1 MTESGITFYLWLILA
16 VGAGWLLAQVT
27 KKTVR
32 GARHSTSDIYHDYF
46 VGLNY
51 LLRDEP
57 DEAIDT
63 FIKGLEIN
71 GETIETHLAL
81 GALLRRRG
89 KVDRA
94 IKVHQELLG
103 RSGLSSEFADS
114 VRLFD

>member
-1 MTESGITFYLWLILA
+1 MTESGFTFYLWLLVA
-16 VGAGWLLAQVT
+16 VVAGWLLARLT
-27 KKTVR
+27 PNK
-32 GARHSTSDIYHDYF
+32 ARSARRSTSELYHDYF

-81 GALLRRRG
+81 GTLLRRRG
-89 KVDRA
+89 KVDKA
-94 IKVHQELLG
+94 ITVQCNC
-103 RSGLSSEFADS
+103 RF
-114 VRLFD
+114 RTP